1 MAVGILLINT
11 GTPCAPTAA
20 AIQSYLREFLMDP
33 CIIGAPYPLR
43 KLIVS
48 YIAKTRPT
56 QTLTSYQAFWTSE
69 GSPFMLTSFQ
79 QRDCLQSALDDIY
92 GTYCVELAMRYGNP
106 SIAAGLT
113 ALRKK
118 NCNTVIL
125 LPLYP
130 QNVNVCAGTCFKEAR
145 YQLKQLAGKDWHP
158 SVYEIPNFH
167 YVPAYR
173 KALAQQVAD
182 HWTYTPQSKLIVSFH
197 STMRA
202 DIKKD
207 SRYLDQCT
215 QTKNWLANDLGIP
228 SNDVL
233 LGFQSRF
240 DSRAWLSPF
249 TEQIIDEQRE
259 QGVSNF
265 CIVCPGFVADN
276 IETTIEIDTHFRK
289 KIEANIKLSTPK
301 KARTTT
307 NNITLGEAAFT
318 ASPNVSFTYV
328 PALGCHAGLIDAL
341 CSVIQDTLKDAPA
354 KRFTNALQAFT
365 LQ

>member
-11 GTPCAPTAA
+11 GTPCAPTVA

-48 YIAKTRPT
+48 YIAKTRPA

-145 YQLKQLAGKDWHP
+145 YQLKQLAGKD
-158 SVYEIPNFH
+158 
-167 YVPAYR
+167 
-173 KALAQQVAD
+173 
-182 HWTYTPQSKLIVSFH
+182 
-197 STMRA
+197 
-202 DIKKD
+202 
-207 SRYLDQCT
+207 
-215 QTKNWLANDLGIP
+215 
-228 SNDVL
+228 
-233 LGFQSRF
+233 
-240 DSRAWLSPF
+240 
-249 TEQIIDEQRE
+249 
-259 QGVSNF
+259 
-265 CIVCPGFVADN
+265 
-276 IETTIEIDTHFRK
+276 
-289 KIEANIKLSTPK
+289 
-301 KARTTT
+301 
-307 NNITLGEAAFT
+307 
-318 ASPNVSFTYV
+318 
-328 PALGCHAGLIDAL
+328 
-341 CSVIQDTLKDAPA
+341 
-354 KRFTNALQAFT
+354 
-365 LQ
+365 